1 MTWLARIVE
10 DREGDVAIA
19 AVDGEIDSSNVRE
32 IAESVHAMLTNR
44 SAALVV
50 DLERTTYIDSA
61 GINMLF
67 VLGDELR
74 ARQQQLHLVV
84 GPSTPIARMIQL
96 TSLDRTHPTFATVEE
111 ALAHRRV

>member
-19 AVDGEIDSSNVRE
+19 AVDGEIDSSNVRD

-61 GINMLF
+61 GMNMLF
-67 VLGDELR
+67 ALGTDLR
-74 ARQQQLHLVV
+74 ERQQQLHLVV
-84 GPSTPIARMIQL
+84 APGSPIARMLSI
-96 TSLDRTHPTFATVEE
+96 TGLDATV
-111 ALAHRRV
+111 ATHATRRAAIAAAR